1 MNKRGTT
8 FEKNFQA
15 VSQPDAQNGPTF
27 ALYLLGT
34 VQLYL
39 PTGNLLQTNYWAND
53 RQLALFIYL
62 VLNRDHVTT
71 PTEINHQFW
80 PYLPV
85 AEVDEEVAIIC
96 QTLSRLLQLPNPIVR
111 QRDGYQLQ
119 TNISCWLDSEQFDE
133 LITQSEE
140 ASDQLKKMLML
151 QQAIALYRNDFLFNV
166 PFKQKWIAI
175 WRAHFQQRYLVA
187 LQTLSALWEQS
198 RDKEEAQNICLNLLK
213 PGSFLKEDGRSDPN
227 FIETPNSP
235 NQTLHHCKRLIALLQ
250 KELELLQEDSEPS
263 TETANAA
270 ANLPKKETRG

>member
-15 VSQPDAQNGPTF
+15 MSQPDAQNGPAF

-62 VLNRDHVTT
+62 VLNRDHVAT

-119 TNISCWLDSEQFDE
+119 TNISCWLNSEQFDE
-133 LITQSEE
+133 RLTQSEE
-140 ASDQLKKMLML
+140 ASDESKKIFLL

-166 PFKQKWIAI
+166 PLKQKWIST

-187 LQTLSALWEQS
+187 LQMWSALCEQS
-198 RDKEEAQNICLNLLK
+198 ENLEEVQNIYLNVLK
-213 PGSFLKEDGRSDPN
+213 TGSFLKGDGRSDPN
-227 FIETPNSP
+227 LTNLIETPNSP

-250 KELELLQEDSEPS
+250 NELELLHEDSEPS
-263 TETANAA
+263 TETTNW
-270 ANLPKKETRG
+270 PK